1 MFSLGGLK
9 ALTNGNMKIHKVLAL
24 PSFLEEDSIYFV
36 KNGVGADLY
45 MVSNDGDAIKVSSGV
60 DYGLTLGETS
70 STAYQ
75 GDRGKF
81 AYDHALS
88 PHVANQTDI
97 GLGHVNNTSD
107 LNKPVS
113 TATQAALDALTKADV
128 GLGNVDNTSDIDK
141 PVSTLQQAAI
151 DAAGGSSFDQDLN
164 TTDSPT
170 FNTLT
175 TTNTIATDVFTVDL
189 GASGT
194 VTAAEGVFNTPTV
207 GSQYALEVQSN
218 GSKNFTVD
226 GYGNVESKSL
236 LPRSA
241 NVFNVGASNRRWKEV
256 FTGDV
261 DASGTVTADEVS
273 TDTFQIASGV
283 YQFKVG
289 STVVAAFTPGNAE
302 VRGNHFPTYDDLYNS
317 GASYKRW
324 REVFTGDLD
333 ASGTVTAGGF
343 VGTPQTLTDAAS
355 ITYDLANGHNAKV
368 TLTDDRILLF
378 PTNIAEGASGVLT
391 VTQDGT
397 GGRALTFGTGWFIS
411 AGAAADIA
419 ALGAG
424 EKAQV
429 TWYAHSSSDVNATI
443 LPLQ

>member
-1 MFSLGGLK
+1 MALNFPSAPNTGDIHTVGSIIWKYNGKAWDSLYEPSAPAQVGL
-9 ALTNGNMKIHKVLAL
+9 
-24 PSFLEEDSIYFV
+24 
-36 KNGVGADLY
+36 
-45 MVSNDGDAIKVSSGV
+45 SNV
-60 DYGLTLGETS
+60 D
-70 STAYQ
+70 
-75 GDRGKF
+75 
-81 AYDHALS
+81 
-88 PHVANQTDI
+88 
-97 GLGHVNNTSD
+97 NTSD
-107 LNKPVS
+107 EDKPVS
-113 TATQAALDALTKADV
+113 TAQQAALDALTKDDV
-128 GLGNVDNTSDIDK
+128 GLDNVDNTSDINK
-141 PVSTLQQAAI
+141 PVSTAQQAAI

-226 GYGNVESKSL
+226 GYGNAESKSL

-241 NVFNVGASNRRWKEV
+241 NVFNVGASNRRWK
-256 FTGDV
+256 
-261 DASGTVTADEVS
+261 
-273 TDTFQIASGV
+273 
-283 YQFKVG
+283 
-289 STVVAAFTPGNAE
+289 
-302 VRGNHFPTYDDLYNS
+302 
-317 GASYKRW
+317 
-324 REVFTGDLD
+324 EVFTGDLD

-397 GGRALTFGTGWFIS
+397 GGRALAFGTGWFIS